1 MPKKKTE
8 FLACKRLHWRTNL
21 LLCTLSMMPAG
32 VQEIRKIVIG
42 TILATDMSFHFS
54 LTTEF
59 RSHMDFS
66 HKSPEARLLLAKTIL
81 HAADL
86 SNPTLPFA
94 INSHISQNVHTE
106 FK

>member
-1 MPKKKTE
+1 M
-8 FLACKRLHWRTNL
+8 
-21 LLCTLSMMPAG
+21 
-32 VQEIRKIVIG
+32 QELRKIVIG
-42 TILATDMSFHFS
+42 AILATDMSFHFS

-59 RSHMDFS
+59 KNHVDFS
-66 HKSPEARLLLAKTIL
+66 HKSLEDRMLLSKTIL

-94 INSHISQNVHTE
+94 INSFISQNVHAE

>member
-1 MPKKKTE
+1 M
-8 FLACKRLHWRTNL
+8 
-21 LLCTLSMMPAG
+21 
-32 VQEIRKIVIG
+32 QETRKIVIG
-42 TILATDMSFHFS
+42 AILATDMSAHFS

-59 RSHMDFS
+59 KNRERFS
-66 HKSPEARLLLAKTIL
+66 VGSTEDRMLLCKTIL

-94 INSHISQNVHTE
+94 INSFISQNVHAE